1 MGSLKSACLKISL
14 FLWLVVLAS
23 LQVSAQKNS
32 KPISINAAAKYT
44 NFLSQADYA
53 ISKKNNKTLAEL
65 HILNWKPLDST
76 LKALQEFPDT
86 VLQYW
91 IHFSTKNDYPTDTTL
106 LLKVATK
113 MQHTVL
119 YEKVGGQLQLLGQT
133 GFGSRISDLSIN
145 GDYWRLKLPLK
156 HGQQQDFYL
165 LNQKYIYNIL
175 PQYPQ
180 IETLDVAYSEKNN
193 EIASLLS
200 SFRNIKLWVAGFYF
214 AVFIYCCLKYFFQRR
229 DVAYFY
235 YALASIFLFLRYSL
249 QVDAV
254 IFETAWWP
262 GINNDFIYL
271 LSFVPQNFFY
281 ILFLAKF
288 LEIKSNRFL
297 NAFANFCLVQW
308 VLMIVVMCVHYARPE
323 LTLVTKILWIYSSLP
338 FLVLTLLLSYHTRPK
353 PNRGYLQF
361 AFAGLLTISVAL
373 MYTMVPKWL
382 NLSGYLPGWYT
393 ALSKYV
399 DLVTVAFVIDTIL
412 FLTALAY
419 RDRQSELERIDL
431 KIKNAEN
438 EHKILRLQM
447 NPHFIFNCLNSINLY
462 IEKNDSAL
470 ASSYL
475 SKFSQLMRLSLVH
488 SRKEKIV
495 LAEEI
500 AVLKLYLEME
510 TMRFKGKLNYVF
522 DIEANVDVDFIE
534 IPPML
539 IQPHLE
545 NAIWHGLM
553 HKSEGGKIVIQI
565 SQNLVAQTLN
575 VTIADNGIGRT
586 KAAELKSK
594 AAEKEK
600 SYGTLITSE
609 RIAIFN
615 QKFNADTKLQIEDLY
630 DENNEPAGTLVS
642 INIHLV

>member
-1 MGSLKSACLKISL
+1 M
-14 FLWLVVLAS
+14 FLGLILLTS
-23 LQVSAQKNS
+23 LQVLAQKDS
-32 KPISINAAAKYT
+32 KPIFVSATTKHISLLN
-44 NFLSQADYA
+44 QADYA
-53 ISKKNNKTLAEL
+53 ISKKSNSKTLPDLVA
-65 HILNWKPLDST
+65 LNWKPLDTS
-76 LKALQEFPDT
+76 LKALYEFPDA

-91 IHFSTKNDYPTDTTL
+91 IRFSIQNDYPNDTTL
-106 LLKVATK
+106 LLKVADK
-113 MQHTVL
+113 MQQTLL
-119 YEKVGGQLQLLGQT
+119 YERRGQQLRLLGQS
-133 GFGSRISDLSIN
+133 GFGSRISDLSIG
-145 GDYWRLKLPLK
+145 GDYWRINLPLK
-156 HGQQQDFYL
+156 QGQRQEFYL
-165 LNQKYIYNIL
+165 LNSKYIYNIK
-175 PQYPQ
+175 PQHPA
-180 IETLDVAYSEKNN
+180 IETFDSAYREKIDEQVASPA
-193 EIASLLS
+193 I
-200 SFRNIKLWVAGFYF
+200 FRNIKLWVAGFYF
-214 AVFIYCCLKYFFQRR
+214 AVFIYCCLKYFFQRK
-229 DVAYFY
+229 DIAYLY
-235 YALASIFLFLRYSL
+235 YALASISLFLRYSL
-249 QVDAV
+249 QVDAIV
-254 IFETAWWP
+254 LETSWLS
-262 GINNDFIYL
+262 GLNNDFIFL

-288 LEIKSNRFL
+288 LEVKNNKLLHALS
-297 NAFANFCLVQW
+297 NFCLVQW
-308 VLMIVVMCVHYARPE
+308 VLMIAVMIVHYAWPE
-323 LTLVTKILWIYSSLP
+323 FSSITKFIWIYSSLP
-338 FLVLTLLLSYHTRPK
+338 FLIFTLLLSYHTRPK

-361 AFAGLLTISVAL
+361 AFIGLLTISIAL
-373 MYTMVPKWL
+373 LFTMAPKWF
-382 NLSGYLPGWYT
+382 NIYRLPDWYT
-393 ALSKYV
+393 AITKYV
-399 DLVTVAFVIDTIL
+399 DLVTIAFVIDTIL

-419 RDRQSELERIDL
+419 RDRQSEIERIDL

-462 IEKNDSAL
+462 IEKNDSTL

-522 DIEANVDVDFIE
+522 DIEENVDIDFIE

-553 HKSEGGKIVIQI
+553 HKSEGGRIIIKI
-565 SQNLVAQTLN
+565 SQNLMAQTLHI
-575 VTIADNGIGRT
+575 TIADNGIGRA
-586 KAAELKSK
+586 KAAELNSK

-600 SYGTLITSE
+600 SYGTLITNE

>member
-1 MGSLKSACLKISL
+1 MKGTFLRLLVFFCFVAFHAAAQQAMG
-14 FLWLVVLAS
+14 
-23 LQVSAQKNS
+23 
-32 KPISINAAAKYT
+32 PISINAATK
-44 NFLSQADYA
+44 NSNLLNQAEYA
-53 ISKKNNKTLAEL
+53 VSKNNNKSLADL
-65 HILNWKPLDST
+65 KALNWKLLDT
-76 LKALQEFPDT
+76 NLKLAKEFPDT

-91 IHFSTKNDYPTDTTL
+91 IRFSIKNDYQTDSIL
-106 LLKVATK
+106 LLKLAVK
-113 MQHTVL
+113 MQQSVL
-119 YEKVGGQLQLLGQT
+119 YENVGNQLHLVGQT
-133 GFGSRISDLSIN
+133 GFGSRISDLSLN
-145 GDYWRLKLPLK
+145 SDYWRIKLPLK

-165 LNQKYIYNIL
+165 LSHKYVYNIL
-175 PQYPQ
+175 SQCPQ
-180 IETLDVAYSEKNN
+180 IETFDVAYQEKNA
-193 EIASLLS
+193 EQISSPA
-200 SFRNIKLWVAGFYF
+200 SFRNVKLWVAGFYF
-214 AVFIYCCLKYFFQRR
+214 AVFIYCCLKYFFQRK
-229 DVAYFY
+229 DVAYLY
-235 YALASIFLFLRYSL
+235 YALASVFLFLRYSL
-249 QVDAV
+249 QVDA
-254 IFETAWWP
+254 IILETALWP
-262 GINNDFIYL
+262 NINNDFIFL

-288 LEIKSNRFL
+288 LEIKNNRFL
-297 NAFANFCLVQW
+297 NAFSNFCLVQW
-308 VLMIVVMCVHYARPE
+308 LLMIVVMSVHYARPE
-323 LTLVTKILWIYSSLP
+323 LTLITKMAWIYSPLP

-361 AFAGLLTISVAL
+361 AFVGLLTISLAL
-373 MYTMVPKWL
+373 MFTIVPKWF
-382 NLSGYLPGWYT
+382 NLYAYLPNWYY
-393 ALSKYV
+393 SISNYV
-399 DLVTVAFVIDTIL
+399 DLVTIAFVIDTIL

-419 RDRQSELERIDL
+419 RDRQSEVERINL

-462 IEKNDSAL
+462 IEKNDSDL

-500 AVLKLYLEME
+500 TVLKLYLEME

-522 DIEANVDVDFIE
+522 EIDENVDVDFIE

-539 IQPHLE
+539 IQPHIE

-553 HKSEGGKIVIQI
+553 HKNEGGKISININQDF
-565 SQNLVAQTLN
+565 VAQTLN
-575 VTIADNGIGRT
+575 IVIEDNGVGRE

-600 SYGTLITSE
+600 SYGTLITNE

-615 QKFNADTKLQIEDLY
+615 QKFNANTMIHIEDLY
-630 DENNEPAGTLVS
+630 NEDNSPAGTRVIL
-642 INIHLV
+642 NIHLI